1 MKHFLKVFCVAF
13 ICFSLAIGTAI
24 FSFNKFYEPAI
35 GQGLDSD
42 DNLDGKL
49 KEINDKADKDLTP
62 LERAIKKSNRVNV
75 LLLGIENQNLSDTM
89 MLASYDP
96 DTKKLDLISVP
107 RDTYYHEEG
116 YNDGG
121 NRKLNSKHARKGPE
135 GTKEAIEDILGIPID
150 NYVTVKY
157 KGVEEI
163 VDIIGGVEVDV
174 PFHMKYQDPTDNP
187 PLYID
192 IPKGKQKLNGEKAI
206 QFLRYRKSNNG
217 KQGYKDGDLGRIKMQ
232 QEFIKSAVK
241 KAIGLKLPS
250 VVKTSFKYV
259 KTDMKLSEILGLIPE
274 VIGFSTE
281 NISSTLLPGV
291 PEYIRVNGVNLS
303 FYKHDPAK
311 VEELMMDLY
320 KVEPNED

>member
-1 MKHFLKVFCVAF
+1 MKQFLKVFSIAF

-24 FSFNKFYEPAI
+24 FSFNKLYEPAI

-42 DNLDGKL
+42 DKLDGKL
-49 KEINDKADKDLTP
+49 KEINEKPDHELTP
-62 LERAIKKSNRVNV
+62 LERAIKKSDRVNI

-96 DTKKLDLISVP
+96 NTKKLDLISIP

-116 YNDGG
+116 YDDGG

-135 GTKEAIEDILGIPID
+135 GTKEAIEDILGIPIH

-163 VDIIGGVEVDV
+163 VDVIGGVKVDV
-174 PFHMKYQDPTDNP
+174 PFHMKYEDPTDNP

-192 IPKGKQKLNGEKAI
+192 IPKGEQKLNGEEAI
-206 QFLRYRKSNNG
+206 GFLRYRKSNNG

-241 KAIGLKLPS
+241 KSIGLKLPS

-259 KTDMKLSEILGLIPE
+259 STDMKLSKILGLIPE
-274 VIGFSTE
+274 TIGFSTE
-281 NISSTLLPGV
+281 NISSTLLPGI
-291 PEYIRVNGVNLS
+291 PKYIKVNGVNLS
-303 FYKHDPAK
+303 FFIHDPVK

-320 KVEPNED
+320 KVETKEN